1 MNSLYSGF
9 IIKREINLGKD
20 LVLLLSQGTRQRI
33 SFSHR
38 ALSSSI
44 KAEKTQPPKK
54 IWFRETGGLSFR
66 CTACGKCCTGT
77 KGAGKVWVN
86 QKEREVIA
94 DELYMDVKSFDE
106 AYITKDSS
114 GQSPKRSLRTVDNR
128 CIFLDPNTKQCSIY
142 EVRPTQCR
150 TYPFWPQMVVSPFD
164 WKVAAMECEGI
175 KVDDEQS
182 LKNLGQDSR
191 VSAKHVMDQVI
202 VQSVHK
208 SGEDML
214 YEDMIDSLDFIEQ
227 DTLEMFEHDLT
238 EHNKRL
244 TIYESDSI
252 LVQDN
257 YFLDEEDINMSN
269 REIRGPTR
277 SLHFKSHLSVT
288 QTEVLLYDQKSDVI
302 PRSPQSLPIRHDRL
316 VLDVHRAQYMAFGW
330 IQPNKP
336 LNVAIIGTGG
346 GALPMYVLHHH
357 QRKNESSPLQRVQTL
372 DCVDASQ
379 EVLDVAKEYFGLQD
393 TYPIRVICQM
403 GEDYLPQNG
412 LKLHVLIIDVAKSP
426 ENAESESPVLIAP
439 PESLVSQAFLDRLNS
454 DLMDQD
460 DAIVVWNVVNRNTSE
475 LKSLVQKIQ
484 SSFPH
489 VHLLALPNNYIL
501 FASMHPRHWEQ
512 ISSD

>member
-1 MNSLYSGF
+1 
-9 IIKREINLGKD
+9 
-20 LVLLLSQGTRQRI
+20 
-33 SFSHR
+33 
-38 ALSSSI
+38 
-44 KAEKTQPPKK
+44 
-54 IWFRETGGLSFR
+54 
-66 CTACGKCCTGT
+66 
-77 KGAGKVWVN
+77 
-86 QKEREVIA
+86 
-94 DELYMDVKSFDE
+94 
-106 AYITKDSS
+106 
-114 GQSPKRSLRTVDNR
+114 
-128 CIFLDPNTKQCSIY
+128 
-142 EVRPTQCR
+142 
-150 TYPFWPQMVVSPFD
+150 MVVSPFD

-182 LKNLGQDSR
+182 LKNLCQDSR

-257 YFLDEEDINMSN
+257 YFLDEEDINMSD

-316 VLDVHRAQYMAFGW
+316 VLDVHRAQYMAFRW

-460 DAIVVWNVVNRNTSE
+460 DAILVWNVVKRNKSE